1 MRLDN
6 LTGLTLGE
14 TLKEVTSSLERSSE
28 TPGLDAQVLTASLM
42 KKPRSWLLAHPDAHI
57 NANQYI
63 TLENSLARL
72 QAGEPLPYILGQWEF
87 FGMDFLL
94 TPDVLI
100 PRPETE
106 MIVEHAIAWL
116 DERTHGENEKREL
129 RVIDV
134 GTGSGCI
141 AISLAVNRPSI
152 SITATDLSHAALEVA
167 RRNAAKHHVSDWI
180 DFQEADLFP
189 DRGSS
194 RLYSL
199 IISNPPYIPSSILK
213 DNPSLS
219 REPALALDGG
229 PDGLVTSRR
238 ILNAGSSR
246 LARGGA
252 LMIEIEASSG
262 AAMLAL
268 AGETYPQARIRLHQD
283 LAGRDRLL
291 EILT

>member
-6 LTGLTLGE
+6 LTGQTVGE

-28 TPGLDAQVLTASLM
+28 TPGLDAQVLMASLM

-57 NANQYI
+57 NADQHI
-63 TLENSLARL
+63 TLENSFARL

-106 MIVEHAIAWL
+106 LMVERAIAWL
-116 DERTHGENEKREL
+116 DERLYGDKEKREM

-141 AISLAVNRPSI
+141 AIALAVHHLSI
-152 SITATDLSHAALEVA
+152 SITATDLSPAALEVA
-167 RRNAAKHHVSDWI
+167 RRNAAKHHVSDRI

-194 RLYSL
+194 GLYSL
-199 IISNPPYIPSSILK
+199 IISNPPYIPSRILK
-213 DNPSLS
+213 GNPSLS

-229 PDGLVTSRR
+229 SDGLVTSRR
-238 ILNAGSSR
+238 MLKEGSSR

-262 AAMLAL
+262 AAILAL
-268 AGETYPQARIRLHQD
+268 TGETYPQGRIHLYQD

>member
-6 LTGLTLGE
+6 LAGQTVGE
-14 TLKEVTSSLERSSE
+14 TLVELTASLETSSE
-28 TPGLDAQVLTASLM
+28 TPELDAQVLTAFLM
-42 KKPRSWLLAHPDAHI
+42 EKPRSWLLAHPDANI
-57 NANQYI
+57 NANLHI
-63 TLENSLARL
+63 TLEKSLSRL
-72 QAGEPLPYILGQWEF
+72 LAGEPLPYILGHWEF

-106 MIVEHAIAWL
+106 IIVEHAIAWL
-116 DERTHGENEKREL
+116 DERMHRENEKREL

-141 AISLAVNRPSI
+141 TIALAVHHPSI

-167 RRNAAKHHVSDWI
+167 RSNSAKHHVSDRI
-180 DFQEADLFP
+180 DFTEGDLFP
-189 DRGSS
+189 DRGSADP
-194 RLYSL
+194 YAL

-213 DNPSLS
+213 DNPSLC

-238 ILNAGSSR
+238 ILKEGSSR
-246 LARGGA
+246 ISRGGA
-252 LMIEIEASSG
+252 LMIEIESSSG

-268 AGETYPQARIRLHQD
+268 AGEAYPQARIQLHQD
-283 LAGRDRLL
+283 LAGHDRLL